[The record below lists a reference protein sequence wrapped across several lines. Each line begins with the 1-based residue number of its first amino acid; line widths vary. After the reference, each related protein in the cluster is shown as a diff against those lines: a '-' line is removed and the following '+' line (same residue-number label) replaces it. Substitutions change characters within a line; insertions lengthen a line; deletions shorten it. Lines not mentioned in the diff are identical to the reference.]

1 MSWKEAV
8 KEFGG
13 GDLAFLSVDGEVIRF
28 IVVGEPVLLQGKYK
42 GRPSEK
48 IGAPVVTE
56 DGFQLFIIG
65 KRLFRKLAKYEE
77 QFGNTAFMAIRHGE
91 QGDIESTY
99 ELKPLVEQDVIDRLL
114 EIKATDFQP
123 DMIGE
128 AISAAQS
135 VMST

>member
-13 GDLAFLSVDGEVIRF
+13 GDLAFLSVDGETLKF

-48 IGAPVVTE
+48 IGAPVITE

-65 KRLFRKLAKYEE
+65 KRLFRKLAKFE
-77 QFGNTAFMAIRHGE
+77 QAFETHAFIATRHGE

-99 ELKPLVEQDVIDRLL
+99 DVKLLDDTELLNELL
-114 EIKATDFQP
+114 AKKAADFQP
-123 DMIGE
+123 EMIDE
-128 AISAAQS
+128 AIAAAQS